1 MAHLCKT
8 CPTIVSGIRRFC
20 DTCREQRRTAA
31 WRKQGEERK
40 QMYSEIDTVPY
51 VIGRREP
58 EEELNEM
65 DVQLVDLA
73 VSQFLTRE
81 GVRG

>member
-1 MAHLCKT
+1 VST
-8 CPTIVSGIRRFC
+8 CRTCTTPVSGLNKYCDPCKALRR
-20 DTCREQRRTAA
+20 EAA
-31 WRKQGEERK
+31 WRKQGEQRK
-40 QMYSEIDTVPY
+40 AMYSEIDTVPY

-73 VSQFLTRE
+73 VSQFLARE
-81 GVRG
+81 GV